1 VCSIG
6 KGKDNKGYPGMIND
20 DDEDEEIEDSTRKS
34 K

>member
-1 VCSIG
+1 VSIG
-6 KGKDNKGYPGMIND
+6 KGKDKGYPGMIND

>member
-1 VCSIG
+1 VLIG
-6 KGKDNKGYPGMIND
+6 KGKVRGYPGMIND